1 MKKKRL
7 LERLFDGEIYPSEQV
22 NPFDDK
28 EYAKELRE
36 IHDAEDTFTSALSSE
51 QRKAFENIINA
62 RASLTSLENVE
73 HFSHGFCLGA
83 QLMVE
88 ILQKEV

>member
-22 NPFDDK
+22 NPFNDK

-36 IHDAEDTFTSALSSE
+36 IHDAENTFTSALSSE
-51 QRKAFENIINA
+51 
-62 RASLTSLENVE
+62 
-73 HFSHGFCLGA
+73 
-83 QLMVE
+83 
-88 ILQKEV
+88 